1 MTWKKSDHIKQTYHL
16 TETHNAQEYFFTS
29 EIESEKLDSPK
40 AETLGLTKKL
50 VSLKYEGIELHNS
63 DLCRI
68 LKLIDI
74 FKSEGGIL

>member
-1 MTWKKSDHIKQTYHL
+1 MTWKKSNHIKQTYHL
-16 TETHNAQEYFFTS
+16 TETHGINEYFFIW
-29 EIESEKLDSPK
+29 EIESEMLDSQ
-40 AETLGLTKKL
+40 AEKLGFTKKL
-50 VSLKYEGIELHNS
+50 VSLKFEGIELHNS